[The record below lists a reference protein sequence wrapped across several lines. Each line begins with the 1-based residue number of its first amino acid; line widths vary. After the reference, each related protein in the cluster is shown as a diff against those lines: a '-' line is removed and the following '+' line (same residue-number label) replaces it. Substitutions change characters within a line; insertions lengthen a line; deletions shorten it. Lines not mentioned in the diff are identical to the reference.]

1 MAHEAHGEILSEM
14 TTATLPTVRVD
25 RAQTGVWEVVLPDQA
40 DHLKCPSLNEARRIA
55 RLQAAR
61 LRPCELV
68 ICDAYHRV
76 AARETLTAD

>member
-1 MAHEAHGEILSEM
+1 MANDASDGILEWM

-40 DHLKCPSLNEARRIA
+40 DHLTCPSLSEARRIA

-76 AARETLTAD
+76 AARELLPAD

>member
-1 MAHEAHGEILSEM
+1 MASRANRGILEHM

-25 RAQTGVWEVVLPDQA
+25 RAQTGVWEIALPDQA
-40 DHLKCPSLNEARRIA
+40 DRLTCRSLSEARRLA
-55 RLQAAR
+55 RAQAAR

-76 AARETLTAD
+76 AARETLGAD